1 MAQSQICYHLAKDL
15 NPDDYE
21 QEFVDPSHI
30 EAIETN
36 DKLKSVFPEVCSGQA
51 SLQFSDE
58 DFPGVFWGSKWKT
71 HSWQVQ
77 SMWRN
82 DDKLWVQ
89 VMADGTCYGA
99 HFLESEEG
107 LGEAEPS
114 HL

>member
-1 MAQSQICYHLAKDL
+1 
-15 NPDDYE
+15 
-21 QEFVDPSHI
+21 
-30 EAIETN
+30 
-36 DKLKSVFPEVCSGQA
+36 
-51 SLQFSDE
+51 
-58 DFPGVFWGSKWKT
+58 
-71 HSWQVQ
+71 
-77 SMWRN
+77 MWRN